1 MSGECLRYLEGPTGT
16 PYDGGHFVLDIS
28 IPAESAGC
36 LSCND
41 GTRTLAAVGT
51 LGKFGTHSVH
61 TRYTLGAHSV
71 HTRYTLGTHSIQTPY
86 KLGIHSVHPLH
97 SLIRAVAYTRICW
110 KMFNL
115 GVVLFN
121 IWCTSTFDNICMH
134 LAICR
139 RRMENGRE
147 VAVLSFVGHG

>member
-71 HTRYTLGTHSIQTPY
+71 HTRYTLDTNSVQTRYTLGAPVTLAHSRSRLHTHMLEDVQSQSI
-86 KLGIHSVHPLH
+86 
-97 SLIRAVAYTRICW
+97 
-110 KMFNL
+110 
-115 GVVLFN
+115 
-121 IWCTSTFDNICMH
+121 
-134 LAICR
+134 
-139 RRMENGRE
+139 
-147 VAVLSFVGHG
+147 SF